1 MSNQELLK
9 AYSAYLP
16 YEVKVMFE
24 GEELEHSLVGLDT
37 TSTPLKLISSYGDYG
52 QASFE
57 FSKLVLRPLSDLT
70 KEIEHNGEKFVPI
83 KEIGDKYFGNLER
96 YECDGEISYGWDEQG
111 FDDAQGYQFSF
122 CEESMVFGVWYDTKE
137 EGDAPIYSV
146 GGYND
151 IVKLFEWH
159 FDVFG
164 LIDKGLALNLNDL
177 KDE

>member
-70 KEIEHNGEKFVPI
+70 KEIGHNGEKFVPI
-83 KEIGDKYFGNLER
+83 KELSKI
-96 YECDGEISYGWDEQG
+96 DGEFYLEYDEN
-111 FDDAQGYQFSF
+111 
-122 CEESMVFGVWYDTKE
+122 
-137 EGDAPIYSV
+137 IYLRDLSNLNLFEV
-146 GGYND
+146 TRGLTLIN
-151 IVKLFEWH
+151 KLFEWH
-159 FDVFG
+159 FDVFK
-164 LIDKGLALNLNDL
+164 LIGTHAINLNEV
-177 KDE
+177 K